1 MNKYLIAAI
10 AILTG
15 VSSAFGW
22 FLYNQI
28 QENGMLS
35 KELQDMAGELEAQKL
50 AAKLDQQEA
59 RDNYEASSR
68 SCQNA
73 IRSAVEAV
81 RLKPIEV
88 PRYVENGD
96 PNPLCPAIS
105 LRDAQNSGV
114 GPFVP
119 ARPDSKD

>member
-1 MNKYLIAAI
+1 MNKYLIGGI
-10 AILTG
+10 ALLTG
-15 VSSAFGW
+15 MTSALGW

-35 KELQDMAGELEAQKL
+35 KEIQSMAGELEAERL
-50 AAKLDQQEA
+50 AANLDRQEA

-88 PRYVENGD
+88 PLYDETGN
-96 PNPLCPAIS
+96 PNPACPAIS
-105 LRDAQNSGV
+105 LLDVQKAGS

-119 ARPDSKD
+119 TSPDSKD

>member
-1 MNKYLIAAI
+1 MNKYLIGAI
-10 AILTG
+10 ALLTG
-15 VSSAFGW
+15 MTSALGW

-28 QENGMLS
+28 QDNGMLR
-35 KELQDMAGELEAQKL
+35 KELQSMADDLEAQRL
-50 AAKLDQQEA
+50 AATLDRQEA

-88 PRYVENGD
+88 PRYDETGN
-96 PNPLCPAIS
+96 PNPACPAVRMSDI
-105 LRDAQNSGV
+105 QNAGS

-119 ARPDSKD
+119 TSPDSKD